1 MVCVFV
7 YTKYVMSICIIIT
20 LMKLNAVK
28 NYYLITIADI
38 DIHTSAD

>member
-28 NYYLITIADI
+28 NNYLTIADI